1 MIKHNLAKFKFFT
14 QNFQKNQTKNLLLFE
29 FDKFC
34 AIIFIRLKIICKGK
48 GLTHTFILQGVGYE
62 KVSFSHH
69 NVGVLCERA

>member
-48 GLTHTFILQGVGYE
+48 GLTQH
-62 KVSFSHH
+62 SFYK
-69 NVGVLCERA
+69 E